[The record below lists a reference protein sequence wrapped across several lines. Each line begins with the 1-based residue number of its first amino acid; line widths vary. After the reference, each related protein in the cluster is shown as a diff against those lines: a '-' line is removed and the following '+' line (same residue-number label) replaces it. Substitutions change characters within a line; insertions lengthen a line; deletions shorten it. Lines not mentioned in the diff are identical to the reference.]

1 MTVLDFLS
9 GAISMGFLVCGLF
22 FLRFWSRSRDELF
35 LGFAV
40 AFALLSIAQA
50 SLSLTGVPVEERSWI
65 YLLRLA
71 AFLII
76 ILAIW
81 RKNSQGSANLRPS
94 GKREE
99 GQP

>member
-1 MTVLDFLS
+1 MTLLDFLS
-9 GAISMGFLVCGLF
+9 GAVSMGFLICGLF

-35 LGFAV
+35 LGFAA
-40 AFALLSIAQA
+40 AFTLLSLAQA
-50 SLSLTGVPVEERSWI
+50 FLALTGLPAEERSWI

-81 RKNSQGSANLRPS
+81 RKNARRSAETVND
-94 GKREE
+94 
-99 GQP
+99 

>member
-1 MTVLDFLS
+1 MPVLDFLS

-22 FLRFWSRSRDELF
+22 FLRCWSRARDELF

-40 AFALLSIAQA
+40 AFALLSVAQA
-50 SLSLTGVPVEERSWI
+50 LLSLTGVPVEERSWI

-81 RKNSQGSANLRPS
+81 RKNSRSSANHARP
-94 GKREE
+94 GTRDED
-99 GQP
+99 QP